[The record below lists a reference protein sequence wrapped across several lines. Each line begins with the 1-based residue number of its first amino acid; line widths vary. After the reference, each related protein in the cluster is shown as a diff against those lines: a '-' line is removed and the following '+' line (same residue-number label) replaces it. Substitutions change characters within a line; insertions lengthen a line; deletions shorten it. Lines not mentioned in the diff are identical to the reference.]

1 VGPTAAS
8 GFNNAILLTLGVV
21 FSMLGA
27 FGWRV
32 WRAVKRAEELGQ

>member
-1 VGPTAAS
+1 M
-8 GFNNAILLTLGVV
+8 LTLGVV

-32 WRAVKRAEELGQ
+32 WRAVKHAESLEE